1 MDYLDATK
9 AGLLTHLL
17 SDGGPVNVAYHNY
30 DWSVNSWIPKL
41 IPSSFSWFGHGSV
54 WSIYNRSAYTGEID
68 LLYYVNI
75 VDFENPDH
83 CGPKKR
89 LQKLKE
95 SIFYIFSF

>member
-1 MDYLDATK
+1 MAVCE
-9 AGLLTHLL
+9 A
-17 SDGGPVNVAYHNY
+17 
-30 DWSVNSWIPKL
+30 
-41 IPSSFSWFGHGSV
+41 F
-54 WSIYNRSAYTGEID
+54 YNRSAYTGEID